1 VAAELVVPAPERP
14 FLTADW
20 CYLAML
26 QYEVPP
32 AILRP
37 LVPRGTELDS
47 WQGHTLAS
55 VVGFQFLDTRV
66 LGMPVPFHRNF
77 EEVNLRFY
85 VRRRVPEGW
94 RRGVVFIR
102 EIVPRRM
109 IAAVAR
115 RCFNEPYIALPM
127 RHAVTKSGGDTGAP
141 RLVRYEWR
149 QAGRWQS
156 VEVEPLGQ
164 PAIPAADS
172 EEAFLTE
179 HYWGYTVQQDGGCL
193 EYQVLHPQWRVW
205 RAARASLDCDVA
217 RLYGA
222 AFVPVLRGTPVSALL
237 AEGSRVAV
245 FRGRLVPLS
254 PALPS

>member
-1 VAAELVVPAPERP
+1 MHQPTPPERP

-32 AILRP
+32 AILLP
-37 LVPRGTELDS
+37 LVPPGTELDS

-55 VVGFQFLDTRV
+55 VVGFRFLNTRV

-102 EIVPRRM
+102 EIVPRRI

-127 RHAVTKSGGDTGAP
+127 RHTVARGGADLGLPQLA
-141 RLVRYEWR
+141 RYEWR

-156 VEVEPLGQ
+156 VEVVALGQ

-172 EEAFLTE
+172 AEEFLTE

-205 RAARASLDCDVA
+205 RAANAALECDVA

-222 AFVPVLRGTPVSALL
+222 AFVPYLRGRPVSALL

-245 FRGRLVPLS
+245 LRGRRV
-254 PALPS
+254 